1 MKLEK
6 ALKKC
11 SKHIKRFKKK
21 KPLPTLYDS
30 HNNPI
35 MPPKGS
41 KYPKTKH
48 KYQKATLF
56 TEKETEEILQKE
68 SIKAKELKS

>member
-1 MKLEK
+1 MNLRK
-6 ALKKC
+6 
-11 SKHIKRFKKK
+11 IFKKK
-21 KPLPTLYDS
+21 NPLPTLYDS
-30 HNNPI
+30 HNKPL

-41 KYPKTKH
+41 KYPKAKH

-56 TEKETEEILQKE
+56 TKKETGEILQKE